1 MLQHIENPGIV
12 RTIYSGIF
20 RHIQGYSTIFTI
32 QPFPGILRDN
42 IRAYSGI
49 IEAYGAI
56 TRHISNSV

>member
-32 QPFPGILRDN
+32 QPFPGILRD